1 VKLPLP
7 PQPRHHH
14 QSGGGQVQVL
24 NEIVMT
30 EKNLINFVLKDV
42 SAQSAAKIA
51 KSSFYSLLHA
61 KLRALHAISKNSTAV
76 RSTDIAVSA
85 LGP

>member
-1 VKLPLP
+1 M
-7 PQPRHHH
+7 
-14 QSGGGQVQVL
+14 QVL

-61 KLRALHAISKNSTAV
+61 KAPRPARHFKKLDGSQKY
-76 RSTDIAVSA
+76 
-85 LGP
+85 

>member
-1 VKLPLP
+1 
-7 PQPRHHH
+7 
-14 QSGGGQVQVL
+14 VQVL

-61 KLRALHAISKNSTAV
+61 
-76 RSTDIAVSA
+76 
-85 LGP
+85 